1 MLQQTGERS
10 TGAKSA
16 PRITFMH
23 LTQKQESLI
32 SQYLRDLSRRLD
44 SSLPEKVR
52 DRSLRHV
59 QTRIYHDLERLNS
72 SAISD
77 DDVLRVLRH
86 AATGNADTTQS
97 SAPVRT
103 VETPD
108 TTAETLVPPPQA
120 PLRGRA
126 RDPKPIWL
134 GVCAHNAERIG
145 LETWMVRL
153 GLILLGLCTGP
164 FAVFVYLA
172 GFAEYYVSLPE
183 KQRPPIAWPRLAV
196 RGAVPVIVLVALRW
210 GANQALVL
218 IAYGHERI
226 FKEAMPSLGEWDW
239 FRFQE
244 GTYFFLAFV
253 SVLPLAVL
261 SGLPLA
267 NAWGH
272 SLKRLAQAITALYAI
287 ALCFGIASVI
297 AGLILDRVQ
306 VYMH

>member
-1 MLQQTGERS
+1 
-10 TGAKSA
+10 
-16 PRITFMH
+16 MH

-44 SSLPEKVR
+44 STLPEKVR
-52 DRSLRHV
+52 ERSLRQV

-72 SAISD
+72 PAISD

-86 AATGNADTTQS
+86 AAANAAETTQS
-97 SAPVRT
+97 AAPSSPQET
-103 VETPD
+103 VDP
-108 TTAETLVPPPQA
+108 TAETLVTTAQT
-120 PLRGRA
+120 PLRNRA

-134 GVCAHNAERIG
+134 GVCTHNADRIG

-153 GLILLGLCTGP
+153 GLVLLGLCTGP

-172 GFAEYYVSLPE
+172 GFAEYYAGLPP
-183 KQRPPIAWPRLAV
+183 KHRPPIEWGRLVLRA
-196 RGAVPVIVLVALRW
+196 AAPVIVLIALRW

-244 GTYFFLAFV
+244 GTYFFLALM
-253 SVLPLAVL
+253 SVMPLAVL

-272 SLKRLAQAITALYAI
+272 SLKRLAQALTALYAV
-287 ALCFGIASVI
+287 ALCFGLASVI